1 MYLRPRSIYEKLQIE
16 EKITRLNETGRQVVE
31 FKPTGEEILG
41 VVSTAEPAD
50 REKFKGLKHEVS
62 HVIIQHLS
70 RLKAKVGDRL
80 IKGDKIYYV
89 EATDEPAGF
98 GQWYLYWCS
107 ERYDTK

>member
-1 MYLRPRSIYEKLQIE
+1 MYLRPRSIYEKLLIE
-16 EKITRLNETGRQVVE
+16 EKRTRIDPSGRQVVE

-50 REKFKGLKHEVS
+50 REKFKSLRHEVS

-80 IKGDKIYYV
+80 VKGDKIYYV
-89 EATDEPAGF
+89 EATDEPAGL
-98 GQWYLYWCS
+98 GQWYLYWVS
-107 ERYDTK
+107 ERFDSK

>member
-1 MYLRPRSIYEKLQIE
+1 MYLRPRSIYEKLLIE
-16 EKITRLNETGRQVVE
+16 EKRTRIDPSGRQVVE

-50 REKFKGLKHEVS
+50 REKFKGMKREVS

-80 IKGDKIYYV
+80 VKGDKIYYV
-89 EATDEPAGF
+89 EATDEPAGL
-98 GQWYLYWCS
+98 GQFYLYWVS